1 LSVFACPA
9 CSIVFQALPKTDE
22 FLCPNGSCGQHMR
35 RPPSGTTMVA
45 YGHTTPTVIA
55 TPPSR
60 LTERIRLLQIRV
72 WAAAVRDREAEHASI
87 PSEATR
93 LAKMVCEL
101 LDAREATTAA
111 NARTAI
117 DSSLAVLI
125 GLLVLSG
132 VSWIAGPAS
141 PR

>member
-1 LSVFACPA
+1 MSASPPA
-9 CSIVFQALPKTDE
+9 VRPFQGVPPCSRAV
-22 FLCPNGSCGQHMR
+22 
-35 RPPSGTTMVA
+35 
-45 YGHTTPTVIA
+45 
-55 TPPSR
+55 SR
-60 LTERIRLLQIRV
+60 VHWLLQIRV
-72 WAAAVRDREAEHASI
+72 WAAAVRDREAEYASI
-87 PSEATR
+87 PAEATR

-101 LDAREATTAA
+101 LDTRETTTAA
-111 NARTAI
+111 NARAAI